1 LILEVYTVEKINIG
15 NNVFLLPMPMVLVGS
30 RIKGRPN
37 FMAVAWVSRVNAS
50 PNVMCVAIGNKF
62 TAEGILENKE
72 FSINI
77 PSVDL
82 MPQTDLMGIVSGR
95 DYDKSKEFD
104 IFYGALKNAP
114 MICECPVMME
124 CRLVKSVRLEVD
136 TLFMGE
142 VMNVWSEEKYLT
154 NGAPDITK
162 VSPFCLSMPD
172 NRYWSLGKEIG
183 KAWHEGMKLK
193 DKLQKI

>member
-1 LILEVYTVEKINIG
+1 MEKISIG
-15 NNVFLLPMPMVLVGS
+15 NNAFLLPMPMVLVGS
-30 RIKGRPN
+30 RKEGRAN

>member
-1 LILEVYTVEKINIG
+1 MEKISIG
-15 NNVFLLPMPMVLVGS
+15 NNAFLLPMPMVLVGS
-30 RIKGRPN
+30 RKEGMAN

-50 PNVMCVAIGNKF
+50 PNAMCIAIGNKF
-62 TAEGILENKE
+62 TAEGIFENKE

>member
-1 LILEVYTVEKINIG
+1 
-15 NNVFLLPMPMVLVGS
+15 MPMVLVGS
-30 RIKGRPN
+30 RKEGRAN

>member
-1 LILEVYTVEKINIG
+1 MTEVCDMEKISIG

>member
-1 LILEVYTVEKINIG
+1 MYTVEKINIG

>member
-1 LILEVYTVEKINIG
+1 VEKINIG

-162 VSPFCLSMPD
+162 FSPFCLSMPD

>member
-1 LILEVYTVEKINIG
+1 LEVYTVEKINIG

>member
-1 LILEVYTVEKINIG
+1 MTEVCDMEKISIG
-15 NNVFLLPMPMVLVGS
+15 NNAFLLPMPMVLVGS
-30 RIKGRPN
+30 RNEGRPN

>member
-1 LILEVYTVEKINIG
+1 VEKINIG

>member
-1 LILEVYTVEKINIG
+1 MEKISIG

-30 RIKGRPN
+30 RKEGRAN

>member
-1 LILEVYTVEKINIG
+1 MEKISIG
-15 NNVFLLPMPMVLVGS
+15 NNAFLLPMPMVLVGS

>member
-1 LILEVYTVEKINIG
+1 VEKINIG

-142 VMNVWSEEKYLT
+142 IMNVWSEEKYLT

>member
-1 LILEVYTVEKINIG
+1 MEKISIG

>member
-1 LILEVYTVEKINIG
+1 MEKISIG
-15 NNVFLLPMPMVLVGS
+15 NNAFLLPMPMVLVGS
-30 RIKGRPN
+30 RKEGRPN

>member
-1 LILEVYTVEKINIG
+1 MEKINIG

-142 VMNVWSEEKYLT
+142 IMNVWSEEKYLT

>member
-1 LILEVYTVEKINIG
+1 MEVHTVEKINIG
-15 NNVFLLPMPMVLVGS
+15 NNAFLLPMPMVLVGS
-30 RIKGRPN
+30 RIEGRPN

>member
-1 LILEVYTVEKINIG
+1 MEKINIG

-30 RIKGRPN
+30 HIKGRPN

>member
-1 LILEVYTVEKINIG
+1 MEKINIG
-15 NNVFLLPMPMVLVGS
+15 NNVFLLPMPMVLVGA

>member
-1 LILEVYTVEKINIG
+1 MEKISIG
-15 NNVFLLPMPMVLVGS
+15 NNAFLLPMPMVLVGS
-30 RIKGRPN
+30 RKEGRAN

-50 PNVMCVAIGNKF
+50 PNAMCIAIGNKF

>member
-1 LILEVYTVEKINIG
+1 MEKINIG

>member
-1 LILEVYTVEKINIG
+1 MTEVCDMEKISIG
-15 NNVFLLPMPMVLVGS
+15 NNAFLLPMPMVLVGS
-30 RIKGRPN
+30 RNEGRAN

>member
-1 LILEVYTVEKINIG
+1 MEKINIG
-15 NNVFLLPMPMVLVGS
+15 NNVFSLPMPMVLVGS

>member
-1 LILEVYTVEKINIG
+1 MEKISIG

-30 RIKGRPN
+30 RKEGRAN

-50 PNVMCVAIGNKF
+50 PNAMCIAIGNKF
-62 TAEGILENKE
+62 TAEGIFENKE

>member
-1 LILEVYTVEKINIG
+1 MYTVEKINIG

-172 NRYWSLGKEIG
+172 NRYWSVGKEIG
-183 KAWHEGMKLK
+183 KAWHEGLKLK
-193 DKLQKI
+193 DKLEKI

>member
-1 LILEVYTVEKINIG
+1 MEKISIG
-15 NNVFLLPMPMVLVGS
+15 NNAFLLPMPMVLVGS
-30 RIKGRPN
+30 RNEGRAN